1 MLKLLFIIFILLLL
15 FYLLRPFFNV
25 AFSVHKMQK
34 QYSEMWRKVQED
46 AQRAAGDNGRYSQ
59 QRGNRNARRRKV
71 FDSSEG
77 EYVDFE
83 EVAEERTIVVD
94 NNKNDNDGYERVT
107 DVKYEEIK
115 D

>member
-1 MLKLLFIIFILLLL
+1 
-15 FYLLRPFFNV
+15 
-25 AFSVHKMQK
+25 MQK

-46 AQRAAGDNGRYSQ
+46 AQ

-94 NNKNDNDGYERVT
+94 NSKNDNDGYERVT

>member
-15 FYLLRPFFNV
+15 FYLLRPFFNA

-46 AQRAAGDNGRYSQ
+46 AQ
-59 QRGNRNARRRKV
+59 QRGNRNAPRRKV

>member
-1 MLKLLFIIFILLLL
+1 MIKLIFIIFILLLL
-15 FYLLRPFFNV
+15 FYLLRPFFNM

-34 QYSEMWRKVQED
+34 QYSEMWRKVQEE
-46 AQRAAGDNGRYSQ
+46 AQRAAGNNGSRS
-59 QRGNRNARRRKV
+59 RTGASGKAPRKKV

-77 EYVDFE
+77 EYVEFE
-83 EVAEERTIVVD
+83 EVTEERVTVAD
-94 NNKNDNDGYERVT
+94 DGSNEYSSYERVT